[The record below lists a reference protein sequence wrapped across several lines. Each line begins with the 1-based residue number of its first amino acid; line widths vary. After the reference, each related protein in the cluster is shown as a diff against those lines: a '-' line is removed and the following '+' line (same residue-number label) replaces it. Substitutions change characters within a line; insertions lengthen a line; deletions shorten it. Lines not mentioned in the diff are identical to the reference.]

1 MDFGLH
7 FVNLSYPD
15 PDGAVTVCQAAEN
28 AGFAFAVTI
37 EHVVWPTAYES
48 IYPYSPTGKLPGS
61 WNTILPDPL
70 IWMAYVAAH
79 TENLRFMT
87 GVLILPQ
94 RNPLIV
100 AKQIASLDYLS
111 GGRIE
116 LGIGVGWLEE
126 EFIALKVP
134 FEGRGKRTDEYVE
147 AIRALWSQ
155 DDVSFSGQYT
165 SFVGMNCNPKPV
177 QDKLPIIVGGHS
189 ELAARR
195 AGRIGD
201 GFFPATGWAGNKNSL
216 FTIMSD
222 EAKRHGRDPDKILR
236 TTGLNEED
244 PLESSLKLA
253 EKGFDRVVVNS
264 ALFKKDPKGEIERFR
279 DEVIGPFNERV

>member
-1 MDFGLH
+1 M
-7 FVNLSYPD
+7 
-15 PDGAVTVCQAAEN
+15 
-28 AGFAFAVTI
+28 
-37 EHVVWPTAYES
+37 
-48 IYPYSPTGKLPGS
+48 
-61 WNTILPDPL
+61 
-70 IWMAYVAAH
+70 
-79 TENLRFMT
+79 
-87 GVLILPQ
+87 
-94 RNPLIV
+94 
-100 AKQIASLDYLS
+100 
-111 GGRIE
+111 
-116 LGIGVGWLEE
+116 
-126 EFIALKVP
+126 
-134 FEGRGKRTDEYVE
+134 
-147 AIRALWSQ
+147 
-155 DDVSFSGQYT
+155 
-165 SFVGMNCNPKPV
+165 
-177 QDKLPIIVGGHS
+177 PIIVGGHS